1 MGKDDK
7 KSKEKSATMSKKDAS
22 QSGNDGDSDLEEEQI
37 KVRNKLW
44 YNACS
49 RRLVVYCQ
57 VTLLSGSPEFT
68 QLITLTV
75 ILI

>member
-22 QSGNDGDSDLEEEQI
+22 QSGNDGDSDFEEEQI

-44 YNACS
+44 YNAW
-49 RRLVVYCQ
+49 R
-57 VTLLSGSPEFT
+57 TLLV
-68 QLITLTV
+68 Q
-75 ILI
+75 